1 VRKLDKKDTYP
12 TTAPEKKEIT
22 IENDSN
28 IKNALKNSVNKHKK
42 FEEANI
48 EVTGDEIGQQNENL

>member
-1 VRKLDKKDTYP
+1 MNKKDTYP

-28 IKNALKNSVNKHKK
+28 IKNALENKVSKHKL

-48 EVTGDEIGQQNENL
+48 EVTGDEIEQQNENL